1 MLLMFVPPMVALV
14 YVLLLLIGK
23 REYTMAIFVF
33 LTTAFTITHFLCFAH
48 YWVTGYTPD
57 LFFAKLHDVVT
68 SMIFPLLYIC
78 ISLRLGIK
86 RITTMGVLLFLLVML
101 NFLGRWD
108 INLDGTPI
116 TDSFGHN
123 FELNIYNGGK
133 QIFGVWH
140 YELIMFIQAI
150 ALGIW
155 IVRLSS
161 LIKRRSLS
169 INPRIK
175 ESYVL
180 IFIACTVIIL
190 EFPIHHSIWENYFSV
205 FIYDA
210 IFSVILTFVLIS
222 ISYSYN
228 NMPVIDSHREP
239 TMIEGEIDTRGL
251 YTEISHLMDAKRIF
265 LNPDL
270 QVEDVA
276 SMLGSNRTY
285 INNVIYKVHGI
296 SFEEFLINRRIEEAK
311 SLLRRDR
318 NLRLDEITEQT
329 GFKSSLALTKSFR
342 DVTGSTPGTWIRR
355 QHSI

>member
-1 MLLMFVPPMVALV
+1 MVALV

-33 LTTAFTITHFLCFAH
+33 LTTAFTITHFVCFAH
-48 YWVTGYTPD
+48 YWVTGYVPD
-57 LFFAKLHDVVT
+57 HFIAKLHDVMT
-68 SMIFPLLYIC
+68 STIFPLLYIC

-86 RITTMGVLLFLLVML
+86 RITLMGVLLFLLVML
-101 NFLGRWD
+101 NFLGKLD
-108 INLDGTPI
+108 LNLDGTPI

-123 FELNIYNGGK
+123 FELNIYYGGK
-133 QIFGVWH
+133 QIFGVWY
-140 YELIMFIQAI
+140 YEFIMFIQS
-150 ALGIW
+150 LMMVIW
-155 IVRLSS
+155 LINLRM

-169 INPRIK
+169 INPLIK
-175 ESYVL
+175 ESYLL
-180 IFIACTVIIL
+180 IFIACIIIIH
-190 EFPIHHSIWENYFSV
+190 EFLAPHSIWENYFSV

-296 SFEEFLINRRIEEAK
+296 SFEEILINRRIEEAK